1 VKLFYKN
8 VIAYLTQIRL
18 NNDIV
23 YQMLCHL
30 FQVRY
35 QKMKKSGIVCMM
47 LAMAAGVWADTAQP
61 KAPVVVAVIDSG
73 VLVDHPSLN
82 GRLLPGADM
91 VSGPLNRRGGRSTFP
106 APDERDAQCDAG
118 PAQGSYRTH
127 GTEVAS
133 VVAGNG
139 KGGVVGVA
147 PNAMVVPVRVM
158 SACGMSRQDL
168 VDALAWSA
176 GLPVEGLPINANP
189 AQVINLSLTG
199 GLFHCG
205 RDIQA
210 MINQLVERNVF
221 VVVAA
226 GNTFH
231 QRLREPANCQGVIS
245 VGAVDRNNQV
255 ANYSALDE
263 RTVVYAQGGT
273 MSRAATNPGDRIA
286 TFTLSAA
293 GSEVAR
299 VENRRVGTSFAAPLV
314 SGFIANQLASGVATH
329 DEMMRSIAA
338 ASETI
343 QAPKACKTCEPR
355 RLVEMTLAAH

>member
-1 VKLFYKN
+1 
-8 VIAYLTQIRL
+8 
-18 NNDIV
+18 
-23 YQMLCHL
+23 
-30 FQVRY
+30 
-35 QKMKKSGIVCMM
+35 MKKSGMFLILSAM
-47 LAMAAGVWADTAQP
+47 LSLVWAEPVTGQQ
-61 KAPVVVAVIDSG
+61 PVVVAVIDSG
-73 VLVDHPSLN
+73 VLADHPSLE

-118 PAQGSYRTH
+118 PAQGFYRTH

-133 VVAGNG
+133 VIVGNG

-168 VDALAWSA
+168 VDAMAWA
-176 GLPVEGLPINANP
+176 GGLPVKGLPNNP
-189 AQVINLSLTG
+189 HPVQVINISLTG
-199 GLFHCG
+199 GLQKCG
-205 RDIQA
+205 RDIQG
-210 MINQLVERNVF
+210 MINQLMARNVF

-231 QRLREPANCQGVIS
+231 QRLREPANCQDVIS
-245 VGAVDRNNQV
+245 VGAVDHNNQV

-273 MSRAATNPGDRIA
+273 MSQSATNPGDRIA
-286 TFTLSAA
+286 TLNLSAA
-293 GSEVAR
+293 GSEVAG

-314 SGFIANQLASGVATH
+314 SGFIANQLASGITTRN
-329 DEMMRSIAA
+329 EIMRSMAA

-343 QAPKACKTCEPR
+343 QAPKTCKTCKPR
-355 RLVEMTLAAH
+355 RLVEMTLAAQ

>member
-1 VKLFYKN
+1 
-8 VIAYLTQIRL
+8 
-18 NNDIV
+18 
-23 YQMLCHL
+23 
-30 FQVRY
+30 
-35 QKMKKSGIVCMM
+35 MKKSGMFLILSAM
-47 LAMAAGVWADTAQP
+47 LSLVWAEPVKGQQ
-61 KAPVVVAVIDSG
+61 PVVVAVIDSG
-73 VLVDHPSLN
+73 VLADHPSLN

-118 PAQGSYRTH
+118 PAQGAYRTH

-133 VVAGNG
+133 VIVGNG

-168 VDALAWSA
+168 VDAMAWA
-176 GLPVEGLPINANP
+176 GGLPVKGLPNNPHP
-189 AQVINLSLTG
+189 AQVINISLTG
-199 GLFHCG
+199 GLQHCG
-205 RDIQA
+205 RDIQD
-210 MINQLVERNVF
+210 MINQLKVRNVF

-314 SGFIANQLASGVATH
+314 SGFIANQLASGITTH

>member
-1 VKLFYKN
+1 VSF
-8 VIAYLTQIRL
+8 VSGE
-18 NNDIV
+18 V
-23 YQMLCHL
+23 S
-30 FQVRY
+30 
-35 QKMKKSGIVCMM
+35 KMKKTGIVCLM
-47 LAMAAGVWADTAQP
+47 LAMAASVWAEPT
-61 KAPVVVAVIDSG
+61 KTNTPVVVAVIDSG
-73 VLVDHPSLN
+73 VLADHPSLE
-82 GRLLPGADM
+82 GRLLPGVDM
-91 VSGPLNRRGGRSTFP
+91 VSGPWNQRGGRSTNP
-106 APDERDAQCDAG
+106 APDERNAQCDG
-118 PAQGSYRTH
+118 VPAQGPFRTH

-147 PNAMVVPVRVM
+147 PNAMVLPVRVM

-176 GLPVEGLPINANP
+176 GLPVEGLPLNPYP

-231 QRLREPANCQGVIS
+231 QRLREPANCKGVIS

-273 MSRAATNPGDRIA
+273 ISRAATNPGDKIA
-286 TFTLSAA
+286 TFNLSAA

-314 SGFIANQLASGVATH
+314 SGFIANQISLGTKQRVQVMAQLMEAT
-329 DEMMRSIAA
+329 
-338 ASETI
+338 ETI
-343 QAPKACKTCEPR
+343 TAPDVCKACEPR
-355 RLVEMTLAAH
+355 RLRDTAIVR